1 MAPDTSNPENGA
13 HTRAFTARSRLRRA
27 TIPEEWKLATAPRT
41 LKELYTADMRD
52 LWSSND
58 QMREIVQSF
67 SDKATDPKIKQ
78 LFEQSVSGIEK
89 HTQALRELV
98 DADEGSPSPGMQG
111 LVSEA
116 TKHALESDL
125 PSELRDLEMI
135 AQYQRMSHYGLAGFG
150 TVAAYAE
157 ALGMTAEADKLKS
170 MVSEIYKGDAFAS
183 SLAEGAQKMAAQ

>member
-1 MAPDTSNPENGA
+1 MAA
-13 HTRAFTARSRLRRA
+13 
-27 TIPEEWKLATAPRT
+27 APRT

-58 QMREIVQSF
+58 QMRAIVQSF

-98 DADEGSPSPGMQG
+98 DADESSPSPGMQG
-111 LVSEA
+111 LIGEA

-125 PSELRDLEMI
+125 PPDLRDLEMI

-157 ALGMTAEADKLKS
+157 ALGMTVEADKLKM
-170 MVSEIYKGDAFAS
+170 MVSEIYKGDEFAS
-183 SLAEGAQKMAAQ
+183 SLAEGAQKMAAK

>member
-1 MAPDTSNPENGA
+1 
-13 HTRAFTARSRLRRA
+13 
-27 TIPEEWKLATAPRT
+27 LAAAPRT

-58 QMREIVQSF
+58 QMRAVVQSF
-67 SDKATDPKIKQ
+67 AEKATSPRIRQ

-89 HTQALRELV
+89 HTQTLRELAGAS
-98 DADEGSPSPGMQG
+98 DSSPCPGMQG

-116 TKHALESDL
+116 KKHALESDL
-125 PSELRDLEMI
+125 PAELRDLEMI

-157 ALGMTAEADKLKS
+157 ALGMSQEAGKLKA
-170 MVSEIYKGDAFAS
+170 MVSEIYKGDEFSS
-183 SLAEGAQKMAAQ
+183 SLAESAQKSVAQ